1 MQLEVTLRII
11 VYMLLMLALTFMLI
25 SNIYQI
31 YATKKE
37 LDTLDDLLC
46 DIHQELK
53 AEIKKELSDIEDV

>member
-1 MQLEVTLRII
+1 
-11 VYMLLMLALTFMLI
+11 MLLMLALTFMLI